1 MAEFRYTCKRSN
13 LADHIID
20 QQYEL
25 EIDATT
31 APKSRIVER
40 TDVRA
45 VGGATESLYHRA
57 DREWSITFRPVNGDR
72 MDELTEFLEST
83 ESGEAFEMRIYGT
96 ESSFTTV
103 KRTDKGHQWQ
113 EFMMVGSERTDWFTT
128 QISVRAV

>member
-1 MAEFRYTCKRSN
+1 MAHFRYTCKRSALQN
-13 LADHIID
+13 HIID

-25 EIDATT
+25 EIGATS

-45 VGGATESLYHRA
+45 AGGATESLYHRA
-57 DREWSITFRPVNGDR
+57 DREWSVTLQPVNGDR

-113 EFMMVGSERTDWFTT
+113 EFLMVGSERDDWFQTS
-128 QISVRAV
+128 ISVRAV